1 MDNENP
7 ISANPKAPKKKKMLW
22 RLGLLAFM
30 MLGLVALAKFT
41 PLGEYFDADRLQ
53 WLFQNAGWWGV
64 VAFFFIFLLGTLMNI
79 PGAVF
84 LVFAVFA
91 YGYFWGT
98 VLSYI
103 SALGCAMINFYFA
116 RAVGGQALSEIENP
130 RLKKVMQKVE
140 KKPIATIFW
149 LRLIFLLSPIVNYT
163 LALSNIKPKQFFI
176 GNAIGMIPPI
186 GLIIFGTVIFQTT
199 FFKNLLSYFWG

>member
-1 MDNENP
+1 MDEENP
-7 ISANPKAPKKKKMLW
+7 SLTTSKTTKKKKMLW
-22 RLGLLAFM
+22 RLGLLLFL
-30 MLGLVALAKFT
+30 MLGLIAAAKFT

-53 WLFQNAGWWGV
+53 WLFQNSGWWGI

-91 YGYFWGT
+91 YGYVWGT
-98 VLSYI
+98 LLSYVC
-103 SALGCAMINFYFA
+103 ALGAAMINFYFA
-116 RAVGGQALSEIENP
+116 RAVGGQALAEIENP

-140 KKPIATIFW
+140 EKPIATICW
-149 LRLIFLLSPIVNYT
+149 LRIIFLLSPIVNYT

-186 GLIIFGTVIFQTT
+186 SLIIFGTVIFQTE
-199 FFKNLLSYFWG
+199 FFKGLLSYFWG